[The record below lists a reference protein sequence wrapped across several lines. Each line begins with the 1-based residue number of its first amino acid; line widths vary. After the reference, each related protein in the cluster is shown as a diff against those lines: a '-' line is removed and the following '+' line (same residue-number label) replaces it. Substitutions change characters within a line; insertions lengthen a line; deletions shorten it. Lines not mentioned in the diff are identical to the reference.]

1 MASEASYAFTFHIGA
16 KSYILFI
23 NSLEFDIENNVNF
36 VILKKFFFLK
46 KDILKMW
53 FLWLMWFWNCDFCE
67 KYDFENVIFV
77 KNWLLKMRFCLKMWF
92 W

>member
-46 KDILKMW
+46 KEILRKFGSW
-53 FLWLMWFWNCDFCE
+53 KCDF
-67 KYDFENVIFV
+67 DNVNFV
-77 KNWLLKMRFCLKMWF
+77 KRMRIWTCEF
-92 W
+92 WV